1 MPWSPLDED
10 DEFPTLGYDVADWM
24 TDFLL
29 QPDCDDLLPFVP
41 TLEELDFLVRL

>member
-29 QPDCDDLLPFVP
+29 QPDCDELLQPYRRRGLFTP
-41 TLEELDFLVRL
+41 